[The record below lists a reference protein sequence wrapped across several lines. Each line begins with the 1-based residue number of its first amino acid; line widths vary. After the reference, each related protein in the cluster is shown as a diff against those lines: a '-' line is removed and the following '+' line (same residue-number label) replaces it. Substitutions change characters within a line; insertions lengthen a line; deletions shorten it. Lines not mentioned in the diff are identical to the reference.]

1 MLIMNFDKKLID
13 DITEYCNL
21 NDLILDD
28 VLNELL
34 QIGFNI
40 IRFGSSPHDK
50 IKQQLETKLE
60 QTIVKTEQNF
70 EQPKKNIR
78 IIKNK

>member
-13 DITEYCNL
+13 DIAEYCNL

-50 IKQQLETKLE
+50 IKQQLE
-60 QTIVKTEQNF
+60 QTIVKTEKNF

>member
-13 DITEYCNL
+13 DIAEYCNL

-50 IKQQLETKLE
+50 IKQQLE

>member
-1 MLIMNFDKKLID
+1 MLIMNINKKLID
-13 DITEYCNL
+13 DIAEYCNL
-21 NDLILDD
+21 NDLFLDD

-50 IKQQLETKLE
+50 IKQQLE